1 MSRLLRDNNGSPSRS
16 ISAVNRFLKKLV
28 GRAQRAKGI
37 GQQLQETDDK
47 TAHAGI
53 TFHFLKKRQVSLFQ
67 PLQPMLLPRILDF
80 DPWT

>member
-53 TFHFLKKRQVSLFQ
+53 TFHFLKKRQGSHSYYWHASDS
-67 PLQPMLLPRILDF
+67 RILDF